1 MRRRDIIKG
10 AGALGLVSIAG
21 CQSSLM
27 APPAA
32 TGLTEAGLEQAF
44 LYAYPLYEIAR
55 TGQNRAA
62 QPGLNRM
69 GHRAS
74 LTDASMRQIT
84 APNNDTIYSSAQLEL
99 SAGPVAVNA
108 PTDLKRYFNLT
119 FMDAFTDNFAAIGTG
134 PTGGRGGRFWIAGP
148 DWAGAAPAGVT
159 VLRSSTND
167 VWMLGRIV
175 VEGPDDLAAAK
186 ALQSQITILP
196 AGDKPPRPFAVKA
209 TSAEDAE
216 NFLAVVNEM
225 LARSPGD
232 KGHLARRGLYMDVG
246 LSGSMQSRPTGQ
258 MIEAWRAYL
267 PKGMAMLREA
277 FQFRHLIS
285 DGWSYQERGVGGFTA
300 SDKVR
305 AAIALGGLAALPENE
320 AMYFHSLF
328 ESNSTEVLTGAR
340 KYVWRVPPGGVP
352 VDAFW
357 SLTMY
362 QPEED
367 GRYFFT
373 ENPINRYSIGDRTD
387 GLVRNAD
394 GSIDILI
401 QRDRPDGEMAANWL
415 PAPAGMLRLAL
426 RAYLPK
432 AELRDRRW
440 KIPAV
445 RRV

>member
-1 MRRRDIIKG
+1 MRRRDMMKG
-10 AGALGLVSIAG
+10 AGALGLVGLAG
-21 CQSSLM
+21 CQSSPM
-27 APPAA
+27 AAPDAA
-32 TGLTEAGLEQAF
+32 GFADTGLEQAF

-69 GHRAS
+69 GHRAA
-74 LTDASMRQIT
+74 LADASMRAIT

-99 SAGPVAVNA
+99 SGGPIEVNA
-108 PTDLKRYFNLT
+108 PTDLARYFNIS

-134 PTGGRGGRFWIAGP
+134 PTKGRGGRFWIAGP
-148 DWAGAAPAGVT
+148 DWMGAAPAGVT

-175 VEGPDDLAAAK
+175 VEGPADLPAAK
-186 ALQSQITILP
+186 ALQAQITIS
-196 AGDKPPRPFAVKA
+196 ATSDKPARAFAVKT

-225 LARSPGD
+225 LSRSPGD

-246 LSGSMQSRPTGQ
+246 ISGVVQAKPTAQ
-258 MIEAWRAYL
+258 MIAAWQRYL
-267 PKGMAMLREA
+267 PKGLAMLRET

-285 DGWSYQERGVGGFTA
+285 DGWSYQERGVGEFAA
-300 SDKVR
+300 SDRVR
-305 AAIALGGLAALPENE
+305 AGIALGGLAALPENE
-320 AMYFHSLF
+320 AMYFHSLY
-328 ESNSTEVLTGAR
+328 EPNSTERLSGAHR
-340 KYVWRVPPGGVP
+340 YVWRVPPGGVP

-362 QPEED
+362 QPEDD

-373 ENPINRYSIGDRTD
+373 ANPINRYSIGDRTD
-387 GLVRNAD
+387 GLVKNAD

-401 QRDRPDGEMAANWL
+401 QRDKPDGAVAANWL
-415 PAPAGMLRLAL
+415 PSPAGPLRLAL

-432 AELRDRRW
+432 ADLRERRW
-440 KIPAV
+440 KVPALK
-445 RRV
+445 RI

>member
-1 MRRRDIIKG
+1 MHRRDLLKR
-10 AGALGLVSIAG
+10 AGAFGVLGLAG
-21 CQSSLM
+21 CQT
-27 APPAA
+27 APAPAPV
-32 TGLTEAGLEQAF
+32 TLSDEGLEQAF
-44 LYAYPLYEIAR
+44 LYAFPLYEIAR

-62 QPGLNRM
+62 QPGLNRL
-69 GHRAS
+69 GHRAMLADHTS
-74 LTDASMRQIT
+74 RQIT

-99 SAGPVAVNA
+99 SGGPVEVIA
-108 PTDLKRYFNLT
+108 PTDLKRYFNIT
-119 FMDAFTDNFAAIGTG
+119 FMDAFTDYFAAIGTR
-134 PTGGRGGRFWIAGP
+134 PTKGQGGRFRIIGP
-148 DWAGAAPAGVT
+148 EWKGVAPSGVT
-159 VLRSSTND
+159 VLQSSTND

-186 ALQSQITILP
+186 ALQSQIAIKST
-196 AGDKPPRPFAVKA
+196 ADTPPRPFTVKA

-225 LARSPGD
+225 LSRSPGD

-246 LSGSMQSRPTGQ
+246 ISGVMQAKPTEQ
-258 MIEAWRAYL
+258 MLAAWRGYL
-267 PKGMAMLREA
+267 PKGLAMLRET
-277 FQFRHLIS
+277 FQFKHLIS
-285 DGWSYQERGVGGFTA
+285 DGWSYQERGVGEFAAT
-300 SDKVR
+300 DRVR
-305 AAIALGGLAALPENE
+305 AGIALGGLAALPESE
-320 AMYFHSLF
+320 AMYFHALF
-328 ESNSTEVLTGAR
+328 EPNSTERLSGAN

-373 ENPINRYSIGDRTD
+373 ANPINRYSIGDRTP
-387 GLVRNAD
+387 GLVKNAD

-401 QRDRPDGEMAANWL
+401 QREKPEGPMAANWL
-415 PAPAGMLRLAL
+415 PAPPGPLRLAL

-432 AELRDRRW
+432 AELRERRW
-440 KIPAV
+440 KVPAL

>member
-1 MRRRDIIKG
+1 MHRRDMLKG
-10 AGALGLVSIAG
+10 AGALGLLGLAG
-21 CQSSLM
+21 CQTQAQPVML
-27 APPAA
+27 
-32 TGLTEAGLEQAF
+32 GEAGLEQAF

-69 GHRAS
+69 GHRAT
-74 LTDASMRQIT
+74 LADASMRAIT

-99 SAGPVAVNA
+99 SGGPVEVVA
-108 PTDLKRYFNLT
+108 PTDLKRYFNIT
-119 FMDAFTDNFAAIGTG
+119 FMDAFTDNFAGIGTG
-134 PTGGRGGRFWIAGP
+134 PTKGQGGRFWIAGP
-148 DWAGAAPAGVT
+148 DWSGTAPPSVT
-159 VLRSSTND
+159 VLRSTTND

-175 VEGPDDLAAAK
+175 VEGPEDLAAAK
-186 ALQSQITILP
+186 ALQAQIVITP
-196 AGDKPPRPFAVKA
+196 TSDKAPRAFSVKA
-209 TSAEDAE
+209 TGAEDPE

-225 LARSPGD
+225 LSRSPGD

-246 LSGSMQSRPTGQ
+246 ISGVMQAKPTEQ

-267 PKGMAMLREA
+267 PKGLAMLRET

-285 DGWSYQERGVGGFTA
+285 DGWSYQERGVGEFAA

-320 AMYFHSLF
+320 AMYFHGLF
-328 ESNSTEVLTGAR
+328 EPNSTERLNGAN

-362 QPEED
+362 QPEDD

-373 ENPINRYSIGDRTD
+373 ANPINRYSIGDRTK
-387 GLVRNAD
+387 GLVKNAD

-401 QRDRPDGEMAANWL
+401 QREKPDGAMAANWL
-415 PAPAGMLRLAL
+415 PAPAGPLRLAL

-432 AELRDRRW
+432 AALRDRQW
-440 KIPAV
+440 KAPALK
-445 RRV
+445 RI